1 MFKIKVHVSWC
12 AWQGS
17 VEKAG
22 GVYELV
28 ASSKEE
34 LKSLLLRMTEEDYE
48 VRFDGDKK
56 VSKETIEQTE
66 EKMREINHYSA
77 WRRSE
82 LWIVQQSPGVNYF
95 L

>member
-1 MFKIKVHVSWC
+1 MFMIRVHLSWC

-17 VEKAG
+17 AEKVG

-34 LKSLLLRMTEEDYE
+34 LKSLLIRLTEEYE
-48 VRFDGDKK
+48 VRFDGDKM
-56 VSKETIEQTE
+56 VSKESIEQTE
-66 EKMREINHYSA
+66 EKMREIDNYTA

-82 LWIVQQSPGVNYF
+82 LWIVQSSPGVNYF

>member
-1 MFKIKVHVSWC
+1 MFKIKVYVSWC

-17 VEKAG
+17 MEKTG

-48 VRFDGDKK
+48 VLFDGDKK

-82 LWIVQQSPGVNYF
+82 LWIVQSSPGVNY
-95 L
+95 LL